1 MFAGFTHDAVV
12 PIVHLYSLLSVLH
25 MHECAPPIYVWCCF
39 QIGALTNNI
48 VMKHLVHSSQ
58 CTCAMYLC
66 LGVAFLG
73 QMVIYVFIFSIENAN
88 VFKNNETIAPVYT
101 PTSNV

>member
-48 VMKHLVHSSQ
+48 VMKHP
-58 CTCAMYLC
+58 CTQLSVYMC
-66 LGVAFLG
+66 
-73 QMVIYVFIFSIENAN
+73 N
-88 VFKNNETIAPVYT
+88 VFMPRGGISGSDGYICVYF
-101 PTSNV
+101 